1 MGYSTLN
8 DEYKAP
14 EFVCVHPELNAP
26 VELNMLPIIS
36 NTQYCQAL
44 CSSHSASSCS
54 SHMSADRG
62 PLDHCPKQVPATCP
76 DQPSAPLLTPTLQ
89 VAATWSSRGT
99 VMPGRR
105 AHKSDDATGP
115 LSSGLN
121 LPCFSPSPSSPHLSC
136 SRLLNIISRR
146 RIYASA
152 LAVLPP
158 ICSATRLL
166 PRIPMDGLLLDTLT
180 RLASE
185 ALASNLRSDRSKRK
199 LT

>member
-1 MGYSTLN
+1 
-8 DEYKAP
+8 
-14 EFVCVHPELNAP
+14 
-26 VELNMLPIIS
+26 MLPIIS
-36 NTQYCQAL
+36 NTQYLVLPGPFARPTL
-44 CSSHSASSCS
+44 SSSCS

-62 PLDHCPKQVPATCP
+62 PLDHCPKHVPATSP
-76 DQPSAPLLTPTLQ
+76 EQPSAQRLAPTFQ

-105 AHKSDDATGP
+105 AHKPDDATGP
-115 LSSGLN
+115 LSCGLN

-136 SRLLNIISRR
+136 SRLLNIVSRP
-146 RIYASA
+146 RIYVSA
-152 LAVLPP
+152 IAVLPP
-158 ICSATRLL
+158 TCSATRLL

-185 ALASNLRSDRSKRK
+185 ALASNLRSYRSKRK